1 MIALYDHIIALIITG
16 IIVLLLLSVKERAHQ
31 SQIERSLM
39 YNAKKQTLEIAGT
52 LERDLMNA
60 GYETSPF
67 EAAVLEYNTTA
78 EGLTDTLQFWGVG
91 ASGNRTRIAYGV
103 TEEDSVT
110 ADGETM
116 TLYELRRWE
125 RQGGQFVRAG
135 GAAPTLTRFRIDLL
149 DEKNN
154 SVTDPEDAR
163 RFKIRFA
170 NTVHAYSN
178 TDGYLKGY
186 RQLHWAVTVGSTNLK
201 PRW

>member
-1 MIALYDHIIALIITG
+1 MIALYDHIIALVITG

-67 EAAVLEYNTTA
+67 EAAVLEYNTNA

-91 ASGNRTRIAYGV
+91 ASGNRARIAYGV
-103 TEEDSVT
+103 SEEDSVT
-110 ADGETM
+110 ADGQTM
-116 TLYELRRWE
+116 ALYELRRWE
-125 RQGGQFVRAG
+125 RRGGQFVRAG
-135 GAAPTLTRFRIDLL
+135 GTAPTLTRFHIELL
-149 DEKNN
+149 GANN
-154 SVTDPEDAR
+154 ETADPEDAE

-170 NTVHAYSN
+170 NTVHAYDN

-201 PRW
+201 PQW